1 MKYKSKIFS
10 NSIYLLADYGSVTI
24 LSFLFWFI
32 LGRLLTPAETGI
44 VFTSWGISSI
54 ISGISCFGIGSALSK
69 LISEKRDSA
78 QIKNL
83 IQISFKYIIISN
95 IIVCVGFILLHQYI
109 SSIFKFSFTVV
120 LLTAINIFVISV
132 ASISG
137 SVVSG
142 LQKMRKIF
150 VTDVCGYL
158 FKLISATLLIFL
170 GLSYSAP
177 LLSLLGA
184 FFLIFLLR
192 VELSW
197 FSFKVDNALREILF
211 KFASPT
217 FISSLASIVF
227 LNIQYI
233 ILTIVKNTEA
243 TGLFGYALLFTS
255 PLDLIPITFSSA
267 LFPIISHLSSGKEKK
282 MQGYLLN
289 LVLRY
294 SLLIVLPV
302 SVFLIFFSRQ
312 VLFYLFPKYL
322 SATSLFPL
330 LIPGAIIFGIAN
342 IFISVIY
349 AAKKPEVT
357 RNIMIFVVVLLL
369 ILSIPMT
376 QMFSSIGLASAY
388 LISNFFMLALSYF
401 YIKKFIK
408 FTINWFSFLKL
419 FISTVFFFG
428 FLIISDFIPTSLLFK
443 ILAITIG
450 FISYLLILFFMKF
463 YIKEDFDTIKA
474 MIRRLP
480 IMRKQIFD
488 FVKFLENHL

>member
-1 MKYKSKIFS
+1 
-10 NSIYLLADYGSVTI
+10 
-24 LSFLFWFI
+24 
-32 LGRLLTPAETGI
+32 
-44 VFTSWGISSI
+44 
-54 ISGISCFGIGSALSK
+54 
-69 LISEKRDSA
+69 
-78 QIKNL
+78 
-83 IQISFKYIIISN
+83 
-95 IIVCVGFILLHQYI
+95 
-109 SSIFKFSFTVV
+109 
-120 LLTAINIFVISV
+120 
-132 ASISG
+132 
-137 SVVSG
+137 
-142 LQKMRKIF
+142 
-150 VTDVCGYL
+150 
-158 FKLISATLLIFL
+158 
-170 GLSYSAP
+170 
-177 LLSLLGA
+177 
-184 FFLIFLLR
+184 
-192 VELSW
+192 
-197 FSFKVDNALREILF
+197 
-211 KFASPT
+211 
-217 FISSLASIVF
+217 
-227 LNIQYI
+227 
-233 ILTIVKNTEA
+233 
-243 TGLFGYALLFTS
+243 LFTS

-294 SLLIVLPV
+294 SLLIVLPA

-342 IFISVIY
+342 IFIAVIY

-357 RNIMIFVVVLLL
+357 RNIMIFVVILLL

-428 FLIISDFIPTSLLFK
+428 FLIISDFLPTSLLFK
-443 ILAITIG
+443 ILVITIG